1 MELKEKYGFEIE
13 FFTEDGACD
22 EEDVQGFVEYKLGA
36 ESPIR
41 VRMIKR
47 SNRVF
52 IEEGS
57 FQRLKHPWFRTIY
70 TGFVALSMLYF
81 ALSLSFLAMLSL

>member
-1 MELKEKYGFEIE
+1 LELKEKYGFEIE

-41 VRMIKR
+41 VRMIKK
-47 SNRVF
+47 
-52 IEEGS
+52 
-57 FQRLKHPWFRTIY
+57 Q
-70 TGFVALSMLYF
+70 
-81 ALSLSFLAMLSL
+81 